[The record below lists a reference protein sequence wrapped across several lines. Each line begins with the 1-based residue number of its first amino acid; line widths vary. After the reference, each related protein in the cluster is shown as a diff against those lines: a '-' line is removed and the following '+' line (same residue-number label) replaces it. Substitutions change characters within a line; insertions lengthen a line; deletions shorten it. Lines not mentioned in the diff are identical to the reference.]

1 MRSIK
6 QYILIFTILTT
17 AFACNT
23 EEDLIPASRDSF
35 IKIIKGQGSETPLK
49 IEQLSDQNLLVVSNT
64 SIFQQTSTN
73 EKIRVLKLNM
83 AGNKVSDPKYFPEDT
98 DQSWR
103 AADAIVTSDGR
114 IIIGGTVA
122 DTSLI
127 FFSLNSNLQLVDTQ
141 HYKLENAISYE
152 LKGFYFDES
161 NNKIIFSGS
170 EIQGGEEGGEEVGFT
185 IYGELDSNDLSLL
198 NVFRSE
204 KAKELPATILYRDLN
219 GRINWV
225 YNSSSS
231 TFLRSNTPQL
241 SLIEELGFLE
251 YKGATNITTKK
262 LIGTNEEIVLFGE
275 LDINSQTQLFYSK
288 AYSSELIP
296 FGDKGNHQLNNVKKI
311 ESGYLVTGK
320 TEILEEG
327 ANSQS
332 DFFISRRGLNGG
344 EVFTET
350 FGSDADEELHD
361 AVMVNNKIYAIGST
375 IIGINNTLLLLKM
388 DEFGRLSN

>member
-83 AGNKVSDPKYFPEDT
+83 AGNEVSDPKYFPEDT

-251 YKGATNITTKK
+251 FKGATNITTKK

-288 AYSSELIP
+288 AYTSELIP

-311 ESGYLVTGK
+311 ESSYLVTGK

>member
-1 MRSIK
+1 MRRIK
-6 QYILIFTILTT
+6 QYILIFTIITT

-23 EEDLIPASRDSF
+23 EEDLIPVSRDSF

-64 SIFQQTSTN
+64 SIFQQTNTN

-83 AGNKVSDPKYFPEDT
+83 AGNEVLEPKYFPEDT
-98 DQSWR
+98 EQNWKASE
-103 AADAIVTSDGR
+103 AIITSDDR
-114 IIIGGTVA
+114 VIIGGTVA
-122 DTSLI
+122 DTSLL
-127 FFSLNSNLQLVDTQ
+127 FFSLNTNLEMIDMLY
-141 HYKLENAISYE
+141 YKLENANSYD
-152 LKGFYFDES
+152 LKGFYFDETD
-161 NNKIIFSGS
+161 NKIIFSGS
-170 EIQGGEEGGEEVGFT
+170 EIQGGEEGGEALGYT

-198 NVFRSE
+198 NVFRTE
-204 KAKELPATILYRDLN
+204 KAKELPATKLYRDLD

-231 TFLRSNTPQL
+231 TLLRSNTPQL

-251 YKGATNITTKK
+251 YIGATNITTKK

-275 LDINSQTQLFYSK
+275 LDFNSQTQLFYSK
-288 AYSSELIP
+288 AYTSELIP
-296 FGDKGNHQLNNVKKI
+296 FGDKGNHQLNNAKKI

-332 DFFISRRGLNGG
+332 DFLISRRGLNGG

-350 FGSDADEELHD
+350 FGSDADEQLHD
-361 AVMVNNKIYAIGST
+361 AVMINNKIYAIGST

>member
-6 QYILIFTILTT
+6 QYILFFTILTT

-49 IEQLSDQNLLVVSNT
+49 IKQLSDQNLLVVSNT
-64 SIFQQTSTN
+64 SIFQEASTK

-83 AGNKVSDPKYFPEDT
+83 AGNEVSDPKYFPEDIN
-98 DQSWR
+98 QSWR

>member
-6 QYILIFTILTT
+6 QYILVLAILTT
-17 AFACNT
+17 AVACNT
-23 EEDLIPASRDSF
+23 EENLIPASQDAF
-35 IKIIKGQGSETPLK
+35 IKIIKGQGSEVPLK
-49 IEQLSDQNLLVVSNT
+49 IEKLSDQNLLVVSNT

-73 EKIRVLKLNM
+73 EKIRVLKLDL
-83 AGNKVSDPKYFPEDT
+83 AGNEVSDPKYFPEET
-98 DQSWR
+98 NQNWS
-103 AADAIVTSDGR
+103 AADAIVTADNN
-114 IIIGGTVA
+114 IVIGGTVG

-127 FFSLNSNLQLVDTQ
+127 FFSLNSNLQIVDTQ

-161 NNKIIFSGS
+161 TNKIIFSGS
-170 EIQGGEEGGEEVGFT
+170 EIQGDEEGGEQLGYT

-219 GRINWV
+219 DRINWV

-251 YKGATNITTKK
+251 FKGATSITTRK
-262 LIGTNEEIVLFGE
+262 LIGTNEGIVLFGE
-275 LDINSQTQLFYSK
+275 FDISKQTQLFYSK
-288 AYSSELIP
+288 AYTSEFTP

-332 DFFISRRGLNGG
+332 DFLISRRGLNGG

-350 FGSDADEELHD
+350 FGSNSDEQLHD
-361 AVMVNNKIYAIGST
+361 AVMVNNKIYAIGSS

-388 DEFGRLSN
+388 DEFGRVSN

>member
-64 SIFQQTSTN
+64 SIFQEASTK

-83 AGNKVSDPKYFPEDT
+83 AGNEVSDPKYFPEDIN
-98 DQSWR
+98 QSWR

-122 DTSLI
+122 DTSLV
-127 FFSLNSNLQLVDTQ
+127 FFSLNSNLQLVDTK

-170 EIQGGEEGGEEVGFT
+170 EIQGSEEGEEEVGYT
-185 IYGELDSNDLSLL
+185 IYGELDSDDLSLL

-204 KAKELPATILYRDLN
+204 KAKELPATKLYRDLD

-231 TFLRSNTPQL
+231 TLLRSNTPQL

-251 YKGATNITTKK
+251 FKGATNITTKK

-275 LDINSQTQLFYSK
+275 LDISSQTQLFYSK
-288 AYSSELIP
+288 AYTSELIP

>member
-152 LKGFYFDES
+152 LKGFYFEES

-251 YKGATNITTKK
+251 FKGATNITTKK

-288 AYSSELIP
+288 AYTSELIP

-311 ESGYLVTGK
+311 ESSYLVTGK

>member
-225 YNSSSS
+225 YNRSSS